1 MMNTDNRQ
9 KNFVSDA
16 FGTLFTASLLMGIS
30 LLLLGI
36 LIFTYPQLI
45 GFLFA
50 AFIVAVGSTML
61 YGAWKVWKIKREV
74 KAVQDEWMTRPEFD
88 EVKRHPYTFRRV
100 TWIVR

>member
-1 MMNTDNRQ
+1 MTHTHYNQ
-9 KNFVSDA
+9 KNFISDA
-16 FGTLFTASLLMGIS
+16 FGTLFSATLLVGIS
-30 LLLLGI
+30 LLMLGI

-50 AFIVAVGSTML
+50 AFILMAGGVVL
-61 YGAWKVWKIKREV
+61 YGAWKVWRFKKDV
-74 KAVQDEWMTRPEFD
+74 KAVQQEWMTNTEFN

>member
-1 MMNTDNRQ
+1 MMNSSSRQ

-16 FGTLFTASLLMGIS
+16 FGTLFTASLLMGVS

-50 AFIVAVGSTML
+50 AFILVAGTAVL
-61 YGAWKVWKIKREV
+61 YGAWQVWKIKREV
-74 KAVQDEWMTRPEFD
+74 KAVQDEWMAKPEFD